1 MKTSWT
7 NKIEILR
14 DVSLNFMKPEWSTY
28 IAENYLGV
36 AIANLLV
43 YGQIDNI
50 DEDMEQEVNEAFE
63 ALLSGYGILED
74 TGFDSLKTIVAV
86 SE

>member
-1 MKTSWT
+1 
-7 NKIEILR
+7 
-14 DVSLNFMKPEWSTY
+14 MKPQWANY

-50 DEDMEQEVNEAFE
+50 DQDMEQEVNEAFE

-74 TGFDSLKTIVAV
+74 TGFDSLEQIVRIAD
-86 SE
+86 

>member
-1 MKTSWT
+1 
-7 NKIEILR
+7 
-14 DVSLNFMKPEWSTY
+14 MKPQWASY

-43 YGQIDNI
+43 YGQIQDI

-63 ALLSGYGILED
+63 ALLTGYGILED
-74 TGFDSLKTIVAV
+74 TGFDNLNQIVLVA
-86 SE
+86 E